1 MINSTLLVCGM
12 VGAVVYCSSIVPL
25 VTVWA
30 AISRRPSIQ
39 SLAYVGWSLAFAIG
53 TCFSAYMYLHN
64 TNDTIWPRIWFVWM
78 SVFQFLFSMTFLW
91 RASKIWRANK

>member
-1 MINSTLLVCGM
+1 
-12 VGAVVYCSSIVPL
+12 
-25 VTVWA
+25 
-30 AISRRPSIQ
+30 
-39 SLAYVGWSLAFAIG
+39 LAFAIG